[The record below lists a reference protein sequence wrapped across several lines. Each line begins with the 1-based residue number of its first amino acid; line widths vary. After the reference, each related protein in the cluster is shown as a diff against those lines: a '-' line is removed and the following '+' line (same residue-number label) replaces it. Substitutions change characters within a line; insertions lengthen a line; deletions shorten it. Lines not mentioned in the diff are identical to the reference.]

1 MLPARTIAAALL
13 LIGASAAMAHDGHG
27 GGSLAAGLVHPF
39 TGADHL
45 LAMIAVGLFAAMRG
59 GRALWALPLAFVSAA
74 GLGFLFGRFGL
85 ALPLTEPMIL
95 ASLLVLG
102 LIVAASAPVGL
113 GAGITLV
120 AIFGIF
126 HGQAYAAEAGP
137 GSIAAFAAGFL
148 IASATL
154 HLAGLGLYRAAGK
167 GLGRIAGAATA
178 LGGLALALA

>member
-13 LIGASAAMAHDGHG
+13 LFDASAAMAHGGHG
-27 GGSLAAGLVHPF
+27 ADGLAAGLAHPF

-74 GLGFLFGRFGL
+74 TLGFLLGRFGL
-85 ALPLTEPMIL
+85 ALPLTEPMIF

-102 LIVAASAPVGL
+102 LIVAASAPVGP
-113 GAGITLV
+113 GAGIALV
-120 AIFGIF
+120 AMFGIF
-126 HGQAYAAEAGP
+126 HGQAHAAEAGS

-148 IASATL
+148 VASAML
-154 HLAGLGLYRAAGK
+154 HLAGLGLYRVAGRSFA
-167 GLGRIAGAATA
+167 RIAGAATA
-178 LGGLALALA
+178 LGGLVLALA

>member
-1 MLPARTIAAALL
+1 MLPARTIAALLL
-13 LIGASAAMAHDGHG
+13 LIDASAAMAHDGHG
-27 GGSLAAGLVHPF
+27 GGLVAGLAHPF

-74 GLGFLFGRFGL
+74 GLGFLFSRFGL

-102 LIVAASAPVGL
+102 LIVAASTPVSL
-113 GAGITLV
+113 GAGIALV

-126 HGQAYAAEAGP
+126 HGQAHAAEAGSP
-137 GSIAAFAAGFL
+137 SIAAFATGFL
-148 IASATL
+148 VASAIL
-154 HLAGLGLYRAAGK
+154 HLLGLTLYRVAGK
-167 GLGRIAGAATA
+167 SFGRIAGAATA